1 MNNWIRPVVK
11 RARDAAIFFVILQTR
26 QLTAWADTVAHL
38 RLLVGKELPDLPI
51 IPLSVPVTVQTMPP
65 TT

>member
-1 MNNWIRPVVK
+1 MQQF
-11 RARDAAIFFVILQTR
+11 FFVILQTR